1 MTIVLISGGGAE
13 QCACRLLADQLK
25 QLGQA
30 CLTIGAPIPSEWH
43 SPWPAARPHLEIP
56 ADAVLGTSLLD
67 DATAIGLFLQDTS
80 QLNRLV
86 HSYREHCRNRG
97 RTPVPVFSGPLAPVV
112 GDNLISDLA
121 NRHRCD
127 LVLLHGERQLQEAA
141 AMRFNWPA
149 DLPAPTLVSGGFWFM
164 PERPALGCLNGGL
177 TSPPYSLLVLAQQE
191 IPVQAGAKSQLLR
204 WLIRLAEAS
213 PQWNVVIQRDHAW
226 SDDAAWIADE
236 THEARTLPMNLG
248 FGEPGQLFTLLSS
261 CTACASVS
269 SPWLVTAM
277 AWGRQTMVIGD
288 FGIHSGQGTSGFFGS
303 GAMHRLRSI
312 THLDQ
317 LLELPRHSH
326 RWLES
331 MGWDVHDGGK
341 RLLQALEE
349 LSR

>member
-1 MTIVLISGGGAE
+1 MTVVLISNGGAE
-13 QCACRLLADQLK
+13 QYACRLLADRLEQM
-25 QLGQA
+25 GQA
-30 CLTIGAPIPSEWH
+30 CLAIQAPQPRWQSPYPQQQPQLEMTI
-43 SPWPAARPHLEIP
+43 
-56 ADAVLGTSLLD
+56 DALLSSSLLEQ
-67 DATAIGLFLQDTS
+67 ATALGLFVQNTAALEP
-80 QLNRLV
+80 LIR
-86 HSYREHCRNRG
+86 SYRELCHRCG
-97 RTPVPVFSGPLAPVV
+97 QAPAPVFSGPLAPVV

-149 DLPAPTLVSGGFWFM
+149 DLPAPALVSGGFWFM

-177 TSPPYSLLVLAQQE
+177 TSPPYTLLVLAQQD

-213 PQWNVVIQRDHAW
+213 PQWNVVIQRDHDW
-226 SDDAAWIADE
+226 SEDDEWIADE
-236 THEARTLPMNLG
+236 THEARTLPTNLG
-248 FGEPGQLFTLLSS
+248 FGEPGQLFTLLSG

-269 SPWLVTAM
+269 SPWLYTAM

-349 LSR
+349 VSR

>member
-1 MTIVLISGGGAE
+1 MTVVLISDGGAE
-13 QCACRLLADQLK
+13 QYACRLLADRLE

-30 CLTIGAPIPSEWH
+30 CLTIQAPQPQWQ
-43 SPWPAARPHLEIP
+43 SPFPRQHPKLEI
-56 ADAVLGTSLLD
+56 AIDALLSSSLLEQ
-67 DATAIGLFLQDTS
+67 ATALGLFVQNTAALEP
-80 QLNRLV
+80 LIR
-86 HSYREHCRNRG
+86 SYRELCHRCG
-97 RTPVPVFSGPLAPVV
+97 QAPAPVFSGPLAPVV

-149 DLPAPTLVSGGFWFM
+149 DLPAPALVSGGFWFM

-177 TSPPYSLLVLAQQE
+177 TSPPYTLLVLAQQD

-213 PQWNVVIQRDHAW
+213 PQWNVVIQRDHDW
-226 SDDAAWIADE
+226 SDDDEWIADE
-236 THEARTLPMNLG
+236 THEPRTFPTNLG
-248 FGEPGQLFTLLSS
+248 FVEPGQLFTLLSG

-269 SPWLVTAM
+269 SPWLYTAM

-303 GAMHRLRSI
+303 GAMQRLRSI

-341 RLLQALEE
+341 RLLQALREI
-349 LSR
+349 SK

>member
-1 MTIVLISGGGAE
+1 M
-13 QCACRLLADQLK
+13 
-25 QLGQA
+25 
-30 CLTIGAPIPSEWH
+30 
-43 SPWPAARPHLEIP
+43 
-56 ADAVLGTSLLD
+56 LGTSLLD

-112 GDNLISDLA
+112 GDNPISDLA

-141 AMRFNWPA
+141 AMRFNWPPIFRTN
-149 DLPAPTLVSGGFWFM
+149 LG
-164 PERPALGCLNGGL
+164 ERR
-177 TSPPYSLLVLAQQE
+177 LLVHAGTPGPWPPQRWADIASVQPSGTGTTE
-191 IPVQAGAKSQLLR
+191 ILFRREPNPSCCDGRSGLPR
-204 WLIRLAEAS
+204 S

-236 THEARTLPMNLG
+236 THEARTPPMNLG

-288 FGIHSGQGTSGFFGS
+288 FGIHLDRDEWLLRQR
-303 GAMHRLRSI
+303 AMHRLRSI

-326 RWLES
+326 RWLS
-331 MGWDVHDGGK
+331 MGWDVHDGGNGC
-341 RLLQALEE
+341 RRPWR
-349 LSR
+349 SSPMTHPSGCC

>member
-25 QLGQA
+25 QLGQP

-236 THEARTLPMNLG
+236 THGGPNSAHESGVRRTRAAVHPALQLHRLRQRQFPMAGHSHGL
-248 FGEPGQLFTLLSS
+248 
-261 CTACASVS
+261 
-269 SPWLVTAM
+269 
-277 AWGRQTMVIGD
+277 GRQMVIGD

>member
-1 MTIVLISGGGAE
+1 MTVVLISDGGAE
-13 QCACRLLADQLK
+13 QYACRLLADRLE

-30 CLTIGAPIPSEWH
+30 CLTIQAPQPEWQ
-43 SPWPAARPHLEIP
+43 SPFPRQHPKLEI
-56 ADAVLGTSLLD
+56 AIDALLSSSLLEQ
-67 DATAIGLFLQDTS
+67 ATALGLFVQNTAALEP
-80 QLNRLV
+80 LIR
-86 HSYREHCRNRG
+86 SYRELCHRCG
-97 RTPVPVFSGPLAPVV
+97 QAPAPVFSGPLAPVV

-149 DLPAPTLVSGGFWFM
+149 DLPAPALVSGGFWFM

-177 TSPPYSLLVLAQQE
+177 TSPPYTLLVLAQQD

-213 PQWNVVIQRDHAW
+213 PQWNVVIQRDHDW
-226 SDDAAWIADE
+226 SDDDEWIADE
-236 THEARTLPMNLG
+236 THEPRTLPTNLG
-248 FGEPGQLFTLLSS
+248 FGEPGQLFTLLSG

-269 SPWLVTAM
+269 SPWLYTAM

-349 LSR
+349 VSR

>member
-1 MTIVLISGGGAE
+1 MTIVLISDGGAE
-13 QCACRLLADQLK
+13 RYACRLLADRLK

-30 CLTIGAPIPSEWH
+30 CLTIQAPQPQRQ
-43 SPWPAARPHLEIP
+43 SPFPKQQPQLEI
-56 ADAVLGTSLLD
+56 AIDSLLSSSLLEQT
-67 DATAIGLFLQDTS
+67 TALGLFIQDTAA
-80 QLNRLV
+80 LDPLIR
-86 HSYREHCRNRG
+86 SYRELCDRCG
-97 RTPVPVFSGPLAPVV
+97 RAPAPVFSGPLAPVV

-121 NRHRCD
+121 NRHLCD

-177 TSPPYSLLVLAQQE
+177 TPPPYSLLVLGQRE
-191 IPVQAGAKSQLLR
+191 IPVQPGAKSQLLR

-213 PQWNVVIQRDHAW
+213 PQWNVVIQRDHEW

-261 CTACASVS
+261 CTACASIS
-269 SPWLVTAM
+269 SPWLFTAM

-288 FGIHSGQGTSGFFGS
+288 FGIHSGQGTSGYFGS

-349 LSR
+349 ISR

>member
-1 MTIVLISGGGAE
+1 
-13 QCACRLLADQLK
+13 
-25 QLGQA
+25 
-30 CLTIGAPIPSEWH
+30 
-43 SPWPAARPHLEIP
+43 
-56 ADAVLGTSLLD
+56 
-67 DATAIGLFLQDTS
+67 
-80 QLNRLV
+80 
-86 HSYREHCRNRG
+86 
-97 RTPVPVFSGPLAPVV
+97 
-112 GDNLISDLA
+112 
-121 NRHRCD
+121 
-127 LVLLHGERQLQEAA
+127 
-141 AMRFNWPA
+141 MRFNWPSS
-149 DLPAPTLVSGGFWFM
+149 LKAPPLVCGGFWFM

-177 TSPPYSLLVLAQQE
+177 TSPPYTLLVLGQQE
-191 IPVQAGAKSQLLR
+191 IPVQPGAKSQLLR

-213 PQWNVVIQRDHAW
+213 PQWNVVIQRDHDW
-226 SDDAAWIADE
+226 SDDDAWIADE

-248 FGEPGQLFTLLSS
+248 FGEPGQLFTLLSG

-269 SPWLVTAM
+269 SPWLFTSM

-331 MGWDVHDGGK
+331 MGWDVHDGSK

-349 LSR
+349 ISR

>member
-25 QLGQA
+25 QLGQP

-349 LSR
+349 ISR